1 MCVRWGRV
9 KVIFGGWGWVEIFYG
24 KWECV
29 EVYFGSVGF
38 GEHFLWVAKNA

>member
-1 MCVRWGRV
+1 MRWGRV

-38 GEHFLWVAKNA
+38 GEHLLWVAKNA